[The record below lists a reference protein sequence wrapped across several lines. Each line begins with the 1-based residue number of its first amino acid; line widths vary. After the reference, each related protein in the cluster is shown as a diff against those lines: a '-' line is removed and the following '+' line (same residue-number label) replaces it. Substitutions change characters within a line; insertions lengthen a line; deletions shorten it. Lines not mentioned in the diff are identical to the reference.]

1 MVNATPHSQNYVHLA
16 GHTQNKRR
24 AEKSNEWLEICEIIF
39 SKDQSSIVGKLGK
52 RRSREK
58 GFQIQKSLSNGRK
71 KNNYE
76 TSISSNIDYIPWAT
90 LLPEATKK
98 ADKTSNNNF
107 YIQP

>member
-1 MVNATPHSQNYVHLA
+1 MVNATPHSQNYVHLS

-71 KNNYE
+71 K
-76 TSISSNIDYIPWAT
+76 TIMK
-90 LLPEATKK
+90 LLFPA
-98 ADKTSNNNF
+98 
-107 YIQP
+107 I